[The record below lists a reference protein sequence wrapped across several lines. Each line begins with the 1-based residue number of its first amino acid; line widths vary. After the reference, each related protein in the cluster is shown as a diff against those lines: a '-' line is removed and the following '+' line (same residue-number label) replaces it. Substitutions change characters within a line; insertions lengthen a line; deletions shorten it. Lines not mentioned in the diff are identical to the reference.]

1 MLPSL
6 QSLDRLEID
15 VSGRRVGNAIFL
27 TVQLKTMAYRSFT
40 KLKNQQELI
49 GKNDEL

>member
-15 VSGRRVGNAIFL
+15 VSGPRVGNAIFL
-27 TVQLKTMAYRSFT
+27 TVQLNTMAVGT
-40 KLKNQQELI
+40 I
-49 GKNDEL
+49 GVLQS